1 MTHAATA
8 TFDIFQFAKNLQK
21 AGVNESQVEAQVEFA
36 KAQVEFVKE
45 QTDAINDLIYGNLAT
60 KQDIKELDL
69 KIELVRKDIVNMG
82 YRTVIAT
89 GGMIS
94 VGVAILGFL
103 IKLH

>member
-1 MTHAATA
+1 MAHAA

-21 AGVNESQVEAQVEFA
+21 AGVNEGQVEAQVEFA
-36 KAQVEFVKE
+36 KAQIEFIKE
-45 QTDAINDLIYGNLAT
+45 QTDTINDLIDGSLAT

-69 KIELVRKDIVNMG
+69 KIELVRKDIASMG
-82 YRTVIAT
+82 YKTIIAT
-89 GGMIS
+89 GGMVS